1 MVPRLPFRDRKS
13 TWRTVYIEQE
23 MEDKPSEACN
33 VEPTKDQVEPK
44 DTSLKFVEEVRVS
57 GDGEEEPAEGNGFT
71 SQLKTGKRDSL
82 SLSSE
87 GSSENDSLRNK
98 VPHVNCPE
106 HIILCLDLC
115 PEMKSMSFQCK
126 SVPDSTIFQLVQR
139 SIQIFVKTKSKMN
152 ANHQFSIMVLDDKAS
167 WYKHFTSDVEAIC
180 STLNHLNPEEEIS
193 TQEQFQMCDL
203 FEAVKENVQL
213 PLVEDILLP
222 PPYVVRLIIV
232 YGRSHC
238 TPHVSTEAKQILSTL
253 LESPYFFLDVLYVH
267 ELPSEMN
274 LCKEIYDYFCDMD
287 EEEEG
292 YMLEVS
298 RSTTR
303 LFDHMAALL
312 AHPLQR
318 PKQRDTFYKLTRRED
333 EESIL

>member
-1 MVPRLPFRDRKS
+1 
-13 TWRTVYIEQE
+13 
-23 MEDKPSEACN
+23 MEDKETAESFD
-33 VEPTKDQVEPK
+33 VEFTQSDQVDNK
-44 DTSLKFVEEVRVS
+44 DSLINVDVEERGS
-57 GDGEEEPAEGNGFT
+57 GDGEEDRRDGNSLPT
-71 SQLKTGKRDSL
+71 QPTGTGDSL

-87 GSSENDSLRNK
+87 GSESESLRSR
-98 VPHVNCPE
+98 VPRVNCPE
-106 HIILCLDLC
+106 HIIMCLDLS

-126 SVPDSTIFQLVQR
+126 SVPERTMFQFVQR
-139 SIQIFVKTKSKMN
+139 AIEIFVKTKSKMN
-152 ANHQFSIMVLDDKAS
+152 ANHQFSILVLDDKAS
-167 WYKHFTSDVEAIC
+167 WYKHFTSDVEVIC
-180 STLNHLNPEEEIS
+180 STLNHLSPEDKILSQNE
-193 TQEQFQMCDL
+193 FQMCDL
-203 FEAVKENVQL
+203 FEAVKENITL
-213 PLVEDILLP
+213 PEVEDILLP
-222 PPYVVRLIIV
+222 PPYVVRLVVV
-232 YGRSHC
+232 YGRSLC
-238 TPHVSTEAKQILSTL
+238 VPKVSPEAKQILSSL

-267 ELPSEMN
+267 ELPSEIN

-318 PKQRDTFYKLTRRED
+318 PKQRDTCYKLTPRGD